1 MLETLEKIPTID
13 VRRIEQIS
21 EELKA
26 EGREEDAFAVAT
38 LLSLVTRAD
47 EFYTSEEVARKF
59 HATEEIIVALVRK
72 GALKGVIVGERALL
86 PRAQFAEFDQ
96 VEHLARELDELL
108 AQYTQEEIEEMI
120 KEARRE
126 WQHRKLF

>member
-1 MLETLEKIPTID
+1 MIETLEKIPTID

-26 EGREEDAFAVAT
+26 EGREEDASAVAT
-38 LLSLVTRAD
+38 LLTLVTQAD
-47 EFYTSEEVARKF
+47 EFYTSEEVAKKF
-59 HATEEIIVALVRK
+59 HTTEEIIVALVRK

-120 KEARRE
+120 KEARQE
-126 WQHRKLF
+126 WQY

>member
-1 MLETLEKIPTID
+1 M
-13 VRRIEQIS
+13 
-21 EELKA
+21 
-26 EGREEDAFAVAT
+26 
-38 LLSLVTRAD
+38 
-47 EFYTSEEVARKF
+47 
-59 HATEEIIVALVRK
+59 
-72 GALKGVIVGERALL
+72 
-86 PRAQFAEFDQ
+86 AEFDQ